1 MATYSYPLSYP
12 TSPNYSQSRFQL
24 MRRTGIT
31 QSPFTGTQ
39 QTFSYEK
46 FSMWQATLT
55 LPPMKRVQAAKWQA
69 FFLKLRGRV
78 GTFELGDPDA
88 SSPQGAVAGTI
99 RINNSGGY
107 SAGVSTIATDG
118 YTNSDSTVVFKAG
131 DYIQVGTTLH
141 LIVND
146 ATCSSGAA
154 NLDIEPALKGSVS
167 DDATITYTNP
177 KGVFRLD
184 EDVSGWEANAAST
197 YGFTF
202 SASEAF

>member
-12 TSPNYSQSRFQL
+12 TSPNFSQSRFQL

-55 LPPMKRVQAAKWQA
+55 LPPMKRTQAAEWQA
-69 FFLKLRGRV
+69 FFLKLRGRR

-88 SSPQGAVAGTI
+88 TSPQGAVAGTI
-99 RINNSGGY
+99 AINNGGGY
-107 SAGVSTIATDG
+107 SAGISTIATDG
-118 YTNSDSTVVFKAG
+118 YTNGDGTVVFKAG

-141 LIVND
+141 QIVND

-154 NLDIEPALKGSVS
+154 NLDIEPALKTTVG
-167 DDATITYTNP
+167 DDATITYSSP

-184 EDVSGWEANAAST
+184 DDVAGWDANSAST
-197 YGFTF
+197 YGFSF
-202 SASEAF
+202 SCSEAF